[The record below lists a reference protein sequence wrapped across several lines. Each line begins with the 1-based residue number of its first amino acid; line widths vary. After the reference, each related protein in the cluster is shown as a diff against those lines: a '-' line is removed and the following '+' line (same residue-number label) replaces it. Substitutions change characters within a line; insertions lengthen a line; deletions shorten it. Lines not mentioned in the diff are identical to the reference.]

1 MNAST
6 KFEIYDYLMKYNES
20 IYRVW
25 SQSDEIKWMHLYAK
39 FEVDLINFFM
49 EIHHNQKCE

>member
-6 KFEIYDYLMKYNES
+6 KFEIYLMKYNES